1 MGGWRARLSPNRRF
15 FSDVDDDNRTHLIE
29 RAAARLRPLPAAGIP
44 LPNRR
49 SVAEKLAPEWSAT
62 TLGPTAIPT
71 DTAAAPRQRIS
82 STALAEAGL
91 ICWKEP
97 NNRAA
102 EEFRII
108 QEKILRQSFGKNG
121 AAANNRDNLVMVT
134 SALKGEGKSFC
145 ALNLAGEVA
154 RQGDRKVL
162 LVDADPKPHGLA
174 QIAGGSGERGLRDL
188 ATGKRLDVA
197 AITIPTE
204 TGSLEFL
211 PFGINGEGNAE
222 LFASR
227 RMAEVIEEIGRYY
240 ADRLII
246 FDAPPCLSSSTPHT
260 LAAVVGQVVLVVASG
275 STQQGDVE
283 AALDLLQA
291 CPHISLLLNKIP
303 MWMAQSFGSYSYAA
317 VGS

>member
-1 MGGWRARLSPNRRF
+1 
-15 FSDVDDDNRTHLIE
+15 V
-29 RAAARLRPLPAAGIP
+29 
-44 LPNRR
+44 
-49 SVAEKLAPEWSAT
+49 EKLAPEWSAVA
-62 TLGPTAIPT
+62 LSPTAIPI

-82 STALAEAGL
+82 ASALAEAGL

-108 QEKILRQSFGKNG
+108 HEKILRQSFGKNG
-121 AAANNRDNLVMVT
+121 DAANNRDNLVMVT

-154 RQGDRKVL
+154 RQGGRKVL
-162 LVDADPKPHGLA
+162 LVDTDPKPHGLA
-174 QIAGGSGERGLRDL
+174 EIAGVTGEPGLRDL
-188 ATGKRLDVA
+188 AGAKRLDVA
-197 AITIPTE
+197 TITIPTE
-204 TGSLEFL
+204 AGSLDFL
-211 PFGINGEGNAE
+211 PFGANGEGNAE

-227 RMAEVIEEIGRYY
+227 RMAEVIEEIGRIYPE
-240 ADRLII
+240 RLII

-275 STQQGDVE
+275 STQQADVE
-283 AALDLLQA
+283 AALDLLHA

-303 MWMAQSFGSYSYAA
+303 MWMAHSFGSYGYA